1 MTTKHIRIVID
12 SKGAK
17 RNADDLNRSV
27 RGIGDSAN
35 SSVFTVNR
43 LAAAIAGIISVQKV
57 SQFADAF
64 TRVQNQ
70 LLRTVDSADQL
81 AGATQQI
88 LDIANQTR
96 AGLEPTVELYTA
108 LTVATKDL
116 GTAQEDIAGVTKTI
130 NNLFLESGKGAA
142 ETAGAIRQLGQALE
156 SGALRGDEFNSVA
169 EGAPGI
175 LRAIQKETGLT
186 RGELRDLA
194 ADGQITAELIVRSL
208 QNYSAE
214 AQNAADK
221 TQITLAQAFTVADN
235 NLTNFVGQ
243 VNGATGASESFAR
256 AIVDLSSAINSPEF
270 ITNVIQTFNNARLT
284 INSVSDSVGD
294 LSNEIQLL
302 RDVGGGS
309 VEFLGG
315 AFRDLLPNVRSF
327 LEIISIEAIAAL
339 DKVRIAKQT
348 IARILAAP
356 FSTDTIA
363 EAFAEFNRQIEVSN
377 QARRDGIDASL
388 QERQTILDT
397 ARSNAE
403 AYAKDAAARKAA
415 RDAVSLGGVSPVVG
429 GAGGKSKI
437 DEGFSSREVDSAKSV
452 TRSLEQELALRRQ
465 VADIYR
471 SNELSAD
478 ASFYQQQ
485 LAQIKIKEAEEM
497 AIAQAKRA
505 EETAQR
511 EERLAATLENE
522 KLTADSRASL
532 KAEFDAQEKLAAE
545 ILEAELTG
553 IREEGRKAREELD
566 KAEFNARLANAGL
579 LGESLMSLGQ
589 GQSKRIFKIGQ
600 TLALAQAAVALPTAV
615 LESFKNGGGYPWGLV
630 PAAAMAATGLKQIQQ
645 IRAAGAGLGGG
656 GGGSV
661 SVPSLGGGGSGG
673 GPGIP
678 TTASAQAVEQ
688 RRVFEL
694 RGVAGSDKITID
706 QFKELMEQDGAT
718 VVLSDA
724 VNDAARRNVP
734 GVTAR

>member
-1 MTTKHIRIVID
+1 MTTKYIRIVID

-27 RGIGDSAN
+27 RGIGDSAG
-35 SSVFTVNR
+35 SSIFTVNR
-43 LAAAIAGIISVQKV
+43 LAAAIAGVISVQKV
-57 SQFADAF
+57 AQYADAW
-64 TRVQNQ
+64 TSVQNQ
-70 LLRTVDSADQL
+70 LRQTAETSQELVQVSDA
-81 AGATQQI
+81 I
-88 LDIANQTR
+88 VEIAKNTR
-96 AGLEPTVELYTA
+96 SELE
-108 LTVATKDL
+108 
-116 GTAQEDIAGVTKTI
+116 GTAQLYSRFRLSIDDTVISNERLLGVVETI
-130 NNLFLESGKGAA
+130 NQQLALSGATASEAA
-142 ETAGAIRQLGQALE
+142 
-156 SGALRGDEFNSVA
+156 GALRQLAQGIASGVLRGEEFNSVA
-169 EGAPGI
+169 EQAPGI
-175 LRAIQKETGLT
+175 LRAVSKETGLAV
-186 RGELRDLA
+186 GQLREFA
-194 ADGQITAELIVRSL
+194 AEGGITSDILIRALENYRDTSQEAFSKSEVTISQSL
-208 QNYSAE
+208 Q
-214 AQNAADK
+214 
-221 TQITLAQAFTVADN
+221 VART
-235 NLTNFVGQ
+235 NLIQFIGAVDD
-243 VNGATGASESFAR
+243 ATGASSGLAS
-256 AIVDLSSAINSPEF
+256 AIVDFSNSVGSPEF
-270 ITNVIQTFNNARLT
+270 ISNVIQAFNNARLI
-284 INSVSDSVGD
+284 INAVSDSVGD
-294 LSNEIQLL
+294 LSNEIKLL
-302 RDVGGGS
+302 KDVGGGS

-327 LEIISIEAIAAL
+327 LEIISIEAITAL

-363 EAFAEFNRQIEVSN
+363 EAFADFNKQIEISN
-377 QARRDGIDASL
+377 QARRDGIEASL
-388 QERQTILDT
+388 QERQTILET

-415 RDAVSLGGVSPVVG
+415 RDAVSLGGGSPVIG
-429 GAGGKSKI
+429 GSSGKSKI
-437 DEGFSSREVDSAKSV
+437 DEDFSSREVDSARSV
-452 TRSLEQELALRRQ
+452 TRSLEQELATRRQ
-465 VADIYR
+465 IADIYR

-485 LAQIKIKEAEEM
+485 LAQIQIKEAEEA
-497 AIAQAKRA
+497 AIAQSKRA

-522 KLTADSRASL
+522 KLTAESRAAL
-532 KAEFDAQEKLAAE
+532 KAEFDAQEKLAEE
-545 ILEAELTG
+545 ILQTELTT
-553 IREEGRKAREELD
+553 IREEGKKAREELD

-579 LGESLMSLGQ
+579 LGDSLMTLGQ
-589 GQSKRIFKIGQ
+589 GQSKKIFKIGQ
-600 TLALAQAAVALPTAV
+600 TLALAQAAVSLPAAV

-630 PAAAMAATGLKQIQQ
+630 SAAAMAATGLKQIQQ

-661 SVPSLGGGGSGG
+661 SVPSLSGGGAGN

-724 VNDAARRNVP
+724 VSDAARRNVP
-734 GVTAR
+734 GVNAR